1 MLHSKSIKKR
11 AKTFFWASL
20 FFSKSQ
26 QKDIAI
32 LYSFCRYIDDIS
44 DSDEFNKKEAKQKLE
59 SVKKELKT
67 LKSKNPIINNF
78 IQLKH
83 KKKID
88 LNLALELING
98 AMKDL
103 TEVNLK
109 NIEELIIYSYQV
121 AGTVGLMMC
130 SLMNVTNKNLLPHA
144 IELGIA
150 MQLTNISRDVK
161 EDLEMNRIYLP
172 ESLRSFKYSSYE
184 ELINSK
190 IKKKLIVGDILK
202 LINYSNKIYK
212 FSMNGILKLP
222 FKYKLPI
229 LIASRLYQNIGF
241 IILKR
246 RSKLLKKRIYVSR
259 LKKIYIT
266 FNCILF
272 LLFKNNFNKY
282 NDSYHKEVKIILSN
296 YLRKYDKNSAYYEI

>member
-20 FFSKSQ
+20 FFSRSQ

-59 SVKKELKT
+59 SVKKELKA
-67 LKSKNPIINNF
+67 LKSQNPIINNF

-103 TEVNLK
+103 KKVDLK

-150 MQLTNISRDVK
+150 MQFTNISRDVK

-172 ESLRSFKYSSYE
+172 ESLRSFKFSSYE
-184 ELINSK
+184 ELFNSK

-212 FSMNGILKLP
+212 SSMNGILRLP

-241 IILKR
+241 IILKS

-282 NDSYHKEVKIILSN
+282 NDSYHKEVKKTLSN

>member
-26 QKDIAI
+26 QKDIAV

-44 DSDEFNKKEAKQKLE
+44 DSNEFDKTEAKKKLE
-59 SVKKELKT
+59 SIKKELKA
-67 LKSKNPIINNF
+67 LKSQNPLINNF

-83 KKKID
+83 KRKID

-98 AMKDL
+98 AKKDL
-103 TEVNLK
+103 KKVNLK
-109 NIEELIIYSYQV
+109 SIEELIIYSYQV

-130 SLMNVTNKNLLPHA
+130 SLMNVTNKNLLPFA

-150 MQLTNISRDVK
+150 MQFTNISRDVK

-172 ESLRSFKYSSYE
+172 ESFRSFNFSSYK
-184 ELINSK
+184 ELLNNN
-190 IKKKLIVGDILK
+190 KKKNLMVGDVLK

-212 FSMNGILKLP
+212 SSMNGILRLP

-246 RSKLLKKRIYVSR
+246 RRKLFRKRIYVSR
-259 LKKIYIT
+259 LKKMYIT
-266 FNCILF
+266 LNCILF
-272 LLFKNNFNKY
+272 LLFKNNINKS
-282 NDSYHKEVKIILSN
+282 NHSYHKEVKIILSN
-296 YLRKYDKNSAYYEI
+296 YLRKYDENSAYY